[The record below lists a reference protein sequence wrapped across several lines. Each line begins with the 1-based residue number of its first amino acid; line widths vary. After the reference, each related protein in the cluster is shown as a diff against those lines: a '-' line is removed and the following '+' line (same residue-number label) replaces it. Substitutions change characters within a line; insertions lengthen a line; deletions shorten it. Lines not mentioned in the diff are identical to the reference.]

1 MSQSNNTTDQPIAS
15 QQAAGQ
21 QAAPSDTPAALF
33 TTAGTLEA
41 TNAPLIA
48 RGQRVGAR
56 SVQQHHSGT
65 QPMAIVENGREVEG
79 ERDPSKASEWEK
91 LVATAALRLVGE
103 DLGVIQE
110 RIARVNGSTSE
121 DIDVARYLLIL
132 PLRAKG
138 VEQEEVAIAQKRGW
152 CRG

>member
-1 MSQSNNTTDQPIAS
+1 
-15 QQAAGQ
+15 
-21 QAAPSDTPAALF
+21 
-33 TTAGTLEA
+33 
-41 TNAPLIA
+41 
-48 RGQRVGAR
+48 
-56 SVQQHHSGT
+56 
-65 QPMAIVENGREVEG
+65 MAIVENGREVEG

-152 CRG
+152 RRG